1 MIPMTRPR
9 TDTKARRCLVAVLL
23 GLLPGFASGCAS
35 VGFGFEDPE
44 AYLVNV
50 TPLSGTA
57 FEQRVRIDLRL
68 RNPNRDD
75 ISYSGL
81 DLVLDVNGEP
91 LARGYKR
98 EGGVLPGYG
107 ERVVSVDAS
116 TTVIDLIRQFTALN
130 DRDRGQLGY
139 ELNGRLHLDG
149 TFQRSVDFRSSY

>member
-1 MIPMTRPR
+1 MIPMTTALTALSRGYL
-9 TDTKARRCLVAVLL
+9 ALVACSLWL
-23 GLLPGFASGCAS
+23 GFAAGCAS
-35 VGFGFEDPE
+35 LGVGFEDPE
-44 AYLVNV
+44 VYLVNV

-75 ISYSGL
+75 ISYTGL
-81 DLVLDVNGEP
+81 DFTLDVNGEP

-107 ERVVSVDAS
+107 EQVVSVDAS

-130 DRDRGQLGY
+130 DRDRRQMGY
-139 ELNGRLHLDG
+139 ELHGRLHLDG
-149 TFQRSVDFRSSY
+149 TFRRSVDFRSSY